1 MVLWLSNAG
10 MIAAV
15 RHSVHSALS
24 STRRVIASAGA
35 VVFLCVVV
43 DVVGPTT
50 RSVTVWVFV
59 ETEVS
64 VEITVTVARVQ
75 RTSSRSLVDEVVGW
89 VGSLFP
95 KCML

>member
-1 MVLWLSNAG
+1 VVLWLSNAG
-10 MIAAV
+10 MIPAV

-35 VVFLCVVV
+35 VVLCVVV